1 MPNRRPNDYIGN
13 SKFKI
18 EINGVTVAA
27 FAAVEGVEAHTEV
40 ITYVDGNSMRVLKRP
55 GRTTYSNI
63 IFKRGYINSV
73 ELWEWYKAVVNGKV
87 ERKSGSIVVMDE
99 AFSDEIFRYNF
110 FDAWPCR
117 WKSLE
122 LDALKPGSL
131 IEELEVVVEK
141 IERG

>member
-1 MPNRRPNDYIGN
+1 MPTRRPMDHIGKN
-13 SKFKI
+13 KFKI

-27 FAAVEGVEAHTEV
+27 FTAVEGIEARTAV
-40 ITYVDGNSMRVLKRP
+40 ITYVDGNDMIVRKRP

-63 IFKRGYINSV
+63 IFKRGYVNTD
-73 ELWEWYKAVVNGKV
+73 ELWQWYKAVMDGQA
-87 ERKSGSIVVMDE
+87 ERRSGSIIVLDE
-99 AFSDEIFRYNF
+99 AGDEIFRYNF
-110 FDAWPCR
+110 FEAWPCR

-122 LDALKPGSL
+122 LDAAAPGAL